1 MLTGKR
7 VGFVLT
13 GSHCTMGRV
22 LPEIA
27 RLVAAGA
34 DLTPILSPAAATVD
48 TRYGT
53 AADLR
58 ANLAKLTGHEPWTA
72 FTEVEPIG
80 PQKLLDIVVVAPC
93 TGNTLA
99 KLAAGISD
107 TPATMAV
114 KAHLR
119 NGRPVVV
126 AVASNDGLGA
136 NAKNIGLLLNTKNF
150 YFVPFGQD
158 SPTEKPNSLD
168 ARLELLTDTVAQAL
182 VGRQLQPVLIER
194 WR

>member
-7 VGFVLT
+7 IGFVLT
-13 GSHCTMGRV
+13 GSHCTMNRV
-22 LPEIA
+22 LPELE
-27 RLVAAGA
+27 RLAGEGA
-34 DLTPILSPAAATVD
+34 ELTAILSPAVVTVD
-48 TRYGT
+48 SRYGR

-58 ANLAKLTGHEPWTA
+58 LRVAAATGHEPLTT

-80 PQKLLDIVVVAPC
+80 PKRLLDVVVVAPC

-99 KLAAGISD
+99 KLASGISD

-119 NGRPVVV
+119 NAGPVVI
-126 AVASNDGLGA
+126 AIATNDGLGA
-136 NAKNIGLLLNTKNF
+136 NGRNIGQLLNTKNF
-150 YFVPFGQD
+150 FFVPFGQD
-158 SPTEKPNSLD
+158 NPAEKPNSLD
-168 ARLELLTDTVAQAL
+168 ARLELLVDTIEQAL
-182 VGRQLQPVLIER
+182 LGRQLQPVLIER